1 MQSPLPL
8 WPEGP
13 GLLLG
18 AEVGV
23 TRVTGYRKAVTVVVF
38 RCGESLPAKGRG
50 VL

>member
-13 GLLLG
+13 GLLLA

-23 TRVTGYRKAVTVVVF
+23 TRVTGYRRAVT
-38 RCGESLPAKGRG
+38 LLDKGDLRG
-50 VL
+50 GVAVIGCC